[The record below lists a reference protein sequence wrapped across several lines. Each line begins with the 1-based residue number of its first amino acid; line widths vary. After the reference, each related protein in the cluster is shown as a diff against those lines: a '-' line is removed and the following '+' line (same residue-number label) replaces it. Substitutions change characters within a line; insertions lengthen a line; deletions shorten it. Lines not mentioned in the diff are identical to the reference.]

1 MWVEGTVTP
10 AHFRF
15 KSATGD
21 LNKADNGMSSH
32 KNADREY
39 IGVIPCGD
47 HLKAFI
53 GGFDVFRGC
62 SMP

>member
-1 MWVEGTVTP
+1 
-10 AHFRF
+10 
-15 KSATGD
+15 
-21 LNKADNGMSSH
+21 MSSH

-53 GGFDVFRGC
+53 GGFDVFRGDLC
-62 SMP
+62 PNQNKRRNRL